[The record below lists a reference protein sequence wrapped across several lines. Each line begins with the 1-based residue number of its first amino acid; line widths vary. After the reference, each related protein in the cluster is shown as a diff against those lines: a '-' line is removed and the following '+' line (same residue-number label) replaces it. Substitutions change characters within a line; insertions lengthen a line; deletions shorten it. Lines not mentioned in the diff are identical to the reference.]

1 MKSGSRANESIDLFS
16 KLCGRLLNQKPTNL
30 TPFSVVA
37 SIPIK
42 KWQRIFKG
50 KVAKKTYLI
59 FEGGNEKDIFEN
71 LHLVL
76 KIEKGMF
83 FMIR

>member
-1 MKSGSRANESIDLFS
+1 MLPMLPGALKSN
-16 KLCGRLLNQKPTNL
+16 P
-30 TPFSVVA
+30 VA

-42 KWQRIFKG
+42 KWQRVFKG

-71 LHLVL
+71 LHLVS

>member
-1 MKSGSRANESIDLFS
+1 MEDEERKSPRA
-16 KLCGRLLNQKPTNL
+16 
-30 TPFSVVA
+30 VVA

-42 KWQRIFKG
+42 KWQRVFKG
-50 KVAKKTYLI
+50 RVAKNTYLI
-59 FEGGNEKDIFEN
+59 FEGGNEKHIFEN
-71 LHLVL
+71 LHLVS